1 MSDSYIDRE
10 EWHRE
15 LATGGEADTDLL
27 MEGRAV
33 ESGLFADLDDL
44 VGINIRAFVIL
55 AV

>member
-27 MEGRAV
+27 MEGAGGRIGV
-33 ESGLFADLDDL
+33 LRRLG
-44 VGINIRAFVIL
+44 
-55 AV
+55 

>member
-27 MEGRAV
+27 MEGRA
-33 ESGLFADLDDL
+33 ESGFFADLDDL
-44 VGINIRAFVIL
+44 VGINICAFVIL